1 MWHPQ
6 TEPLTTRV
14 RRYATVAMWLVAA
27 GAAAVV
33 GLDPD
38 GLVGS

>member
-1 MWHPQ
+1 MGQ
-6 TEPLTTRV
+6 QQVGQRVTRV
-14 RRYATVAMWLVAA
+14 RTLVSLGLWLVAA

-38 GLVGS
+38 GILRP

>member
-1 MWHPQ
+1 MGAQ
-6 TEPLTTRV
+6 QVRRRVARV
-14 RRYATVAMWLVAA
+14 RRYVTLGMWLVAA

-38 GLVGS
+38 GIIRS

>member
-1 MWHPQ
+1 MGEQQVQQHG
-6 TEPLTTRV
+6 TRMRTLV
-14 RRYATVAMWLVAA
+14 SLGMWLLAA

-38 GLVGS
+38 GLAHP

>member
-1 MWHPQ
+1 MGQ
-6 TEPLTTRV
+6 QQAEQRTRRV
-14 RRYATVAMWLVAA
+14 RRIVSLGMWLVAA

-38 GLVGS
+38 GLVRS

>member
-1 MWHPQ
+1 MGEQ
-6 TEPLTTRV
+6 QVQQRATRMRTIV
-14 RRYATVAMWLVAA
+14 SLGLWLLAA

-38 GLVGS
+38 GIAHS